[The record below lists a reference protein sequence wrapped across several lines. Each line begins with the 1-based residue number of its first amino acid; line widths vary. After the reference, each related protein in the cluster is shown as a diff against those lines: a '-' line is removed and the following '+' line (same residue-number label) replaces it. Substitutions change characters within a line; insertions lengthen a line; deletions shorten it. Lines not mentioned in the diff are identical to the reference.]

1 MPEVRK
7 KSKEIDHY
15 VKQHVGEAL
24 LQLRELSKPSN
35 RSGVSRVYY
44 TGNWVNDIYNNY
56 TEKQAQKIFDNARQ
70 YSDKLD
76 FFQKKLPETYE
87 DYNEKTLQ
95 AYEYVARVKW
105 RQ

>member
-95 AYEYVARVKW
+95 AYEYVARVK
-105 RQ
+105 

>member
-1 MPEVRK
+1 MQEVRK

-70 YSDKLD
+70 YSNKLD

-95 AYEYVARVKW
+95 AYEYVARVK
-105 RQ
+105 

>member
-1 MPEVRK
+1 MPQVRK

-56 TEKQAQKIFDNARQ
+56 TEKQAQKIFDNANQ
-70 YSDKLD
+70 YRDKLD
-76 FFQKKLPETYE
+76 FFQVKLKDTYE

-95 AYEYVARVKW
+95 AYDYVARVK
-105 RQ
+105 

>member
-56 TEKQAQKIFDNARQ
+56 TEKQAQKIFDNVAQ
-70 YSDKLD
+70 YRDKLD
-76 FFQKKLPETYE
+76 FFQVKLNETYE

-95 AYEYVARVKW
+95 AYEYIARVK
-105 RQ
+105 

>member
-1 MPEVRK
+1 MPQVRK

-35 RSGVSRVYY
+35 KSGVSRVYY

-56 TEKQAQKIFDNARQ
+56 TEKQAQKIFDNIQKFR
-70 YSDKLD
+70 DKLD
-76 FFQKKLPETYE
+76 FFQKKL
-87 DYNEKTLQ
+87 DYVYDDKDESPIQ
-95 AYEYVARVKW
+95 AYEYIARVK
-105 RQ
+105 

>member
-56 TEKQAQKIFDNARQ
+56 TEKQAQKIFDNANQ
-70 YSDKLD
+70 YRDKLD
-76 FFQKKLPETYE
+76 FFQIKLKDTYE

-95 AYEYVARVKW
+95 AYDYVARVK
-105 RQ
+105 

>member
-1 MPEVRK
+1 MSQVRK

-70 YSDKLD
+70 YSNKLD

-95 AYEYVARVKW
+95 AYEYVARVK
-105 RQ
+105 